1 MLETVLIISLNTLI
15 VQEGKLLLGE
25 MGRVYFVDWDQLRER
40 TRTIN
45 LMIMGE

>member
-1 MLETVLIISLNTLI
+1 MTLI